1 MGGHALKK
9 VITVR
14 KNKSEYNEIKDKV
27 LNLLKSRGIVID
39 FIPEL
44 ADKESFGDLDV
55 LWSSSYNPNIIMRD
69 IVIELFSP
77 KEIVTNAEVLS
88 FDFDNFQIDIIKCNY
103 IEFAKVYFSYG
114 DFGGL
119 MGKIT
124 KKYNMTFGHNGF
136 FLEIDNH
143 SLLLTKE
150 PNEFCKFVAID
161 FEKWLSIKTKEDLFE
176 LIKTSRLYKPKF
188 FSSGNHQHRKRIK
201 NRPLYIEFLNYI
213 GIDEVETIS
222 ESDITV
228 DKDKIFNEALN
239 YFHKHEELDSIKKA
253 VEKAKVIHDKFNGN
267 MLKEMGYDGTQIG
280 TIIKKFK
287 SEHPDFDEWIYSSTN
302 ETIIDSLKK
311 IILLNLI

>member
-1 MGGHALKK
+1 MGGHALKT
-9 VITVR
+9 VITIR
-14 KNKSEYNEIKDKV
+14 KNKSEYDEIKDKV
-27 LNLLKSRGIVID
+27 SNLLKSQGIIID

-44 ADKESFGDLDV
+44 SDKESFGDLDV
-55 LWSSSYNPNIIMRD
+55 LWSSLHNQNIIMRD

-77 KEIVTNAEVLS
+77 KEIVINGDVIS
-88 FDFDNFQIDIIKCNY
+88 FDFENFQIDIIMCKN
-103 IEFAKVYFSYG
+103 IEFAKLYFSYG

-136 FLEIDNH
+136 FLENDNY

-176 LIKTSRLYKPKF
+176 LIKTSRLYKPEF

-201 NRPLYIEFLNYI
+201 NRPLYIEFLKYI
-213 GIDEVETIS
+213 GVNGVEENDDSTDEVE
-222 ESDITV
+222 
-228 DKDKIFNEALN
+228 DKVLQEALD
-239 YFHKHEELDSIKKA
+239 YFHKHEELESINKA
-253 VEKAKVIHDKFNGN
+253 IEKAKVIHDKFNGN
-267 MLKEMGYDGTQIG
+267 MLKEMGYNGIQIG
-280 TIIKKFK
+280 IIIKKFK

-302 ETIIDSLKK
+302 ETIMDSLNK